1 MKRKLLASKELVV
14 FLITERSYRICRD
27 FRCTDGLA
35 CLSSRYACGG
45 LGVCRL
51 GESETT
57 LFLCATSHGKE
68 KEYGVQISE
77 IIDYGQSNEGW
88 Q

>member
-35 CLSSRYACGG
+35 CLSSRYACGRSG
-45 LGVCRL
+45 ISRL
-51 GESETT
+51 GESETA
-57 LFLCATSHGKE
+57 LFLYNVMCDVARKGERVWHM
-68 KEYGVQISE
+68 YF
-77 IIDYGQSNEGW
+77 
-88 Q
+88 